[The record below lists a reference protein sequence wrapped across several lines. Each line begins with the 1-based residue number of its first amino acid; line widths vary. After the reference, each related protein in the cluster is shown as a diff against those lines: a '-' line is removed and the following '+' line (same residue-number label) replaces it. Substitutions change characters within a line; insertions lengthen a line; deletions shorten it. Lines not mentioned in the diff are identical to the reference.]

1 MHFQVISSHKKSL
14 MEDVNQPTPNT
25 LISSLIHLI
34 LSINVW
40 HMDFTVD
47 IILSLIRE
55 RHTSIRYIWS
65 SPHLGFSSSDGPG
78 FDGSS
83 LIEPGQY
90 LGDAA
95 MGDQELSGD
104 VAGSDT
110 HESKLHDPPP
120 NIVRQRSSIDE
131 DSSELIDSSLTWQ
144 YQR

>member
-1 MHFQVISSHKKSL
+1 MTKYSVLSESGTLLSDIS
-14 MEDVNQPTPNT
+14 DP
-25 LISSLIHLI
+25 
-34 LSINVW
+34 
-40 HMDFTVD
+40 
-47 IILSLIRE
+47 
-55 RHTSIRYIWS
+55 
-65 SPHLGFSSSDGPG
+65 SPHLGFSSSDGSW

-131 DSSELIDSSLTWQ
+131 DSSKLIDSSLT
-144 YQR
+144 